1 MSRPLIGTYP
11 FVVIDEAVASGGLG
25 RFGRAKRMPAGV
37 KKLFFAHHKKSA
49 GKVYCL
55 SAASFDFSRGYKRQK
70 IVLA

>member
-1 MSRPLIGTYP
+1 MVKAI
-11 FVVIDEAVASGGLG
+11 FIVAIAKIVTSGGLG
-25 RFGRAKRMPAGV
+25 RFGKAQRLPAGV
-37 KKLFFAHHKKSA
+37 KKLFFAHYKKSA

>member
-1 MSRPLIGTYP
+1 MLIGTYP

-37 KKLFFAHHKKSA
+37 KKRFFAHHKKSA

-55 SAASFDFSRGYKRQK
+55 ICSLYERQ
-70 IVLA
+70 